1 MIYNSSAE
9 NGRGEMSRF
18 MLQLM
23 IESPHKIVC
32 ENLQAGC
39 TSAQSVP
46 NCIDKSDAVMN
57 VLDGIQRI
65 SPSAINQYKRC
76 QLQFFYNHIAK
87 IKEPDNVD
95 DDTMDNRIFGNIFH
109 KTAFYIY
116 NDMAGH
122 DGLIRSDDI
131 DRFLKDPKIVES
143 VVDKVFNEELF
154 KSDCIQSAP
163 EYNGLQLINREV
175 IIGYIRQLMKLDR
188 EMTPFKILGLETP
201 AYTNVC
207 FSTGHGQR
215 NIEIGGIIDRIDLT
229 GNDLEKIR
237 IVDYK
242 TGRQPIKKINSLE
255 EVFSSDSIEDKH
267 GDYFFQVMLYS
278 LIITT
283 SQEYCRSGKKV
294 SPALFFIRHS
304 MQDGYDP
311 ILAIAD
317 EPIDDIRKYGKDFT
331 ENLKHVLSEI
341 FDPRIAFVPT
351 DNKMRCLSCPYRSIC
366 GI

>member
-46 NCIDKSDAVMN
+46 HCIDKSDAVMN

-163 EYNGLQLINREV
+163 E
-175 IIGYIRQLMKLDR
+175 
-188 EMTPFKILGLETP
+188 
-201 AYTNVC
+201 
-207 FSTGHGQR
+207 
-215 NIEIGGIIDRIDLT
+215 
-229 GNDLEKIR
+229 
-237 IVDYK
+237 
-242 TGRQPIKKINSLE
+242 
-255 EVFSSDSIEDKH
+255 
-267 GDYFFQVMLYS
+267 
-278 LIITT
+278 
-283 SQEYCRSGKKV
+283 
-294 SPALFFIRHS
+294 
-304 MQDGYDP
+304 
-311 ILAIAD
+311 
-317 EPIDDIRKYGKDFT
+317 
-331 ENLKHVLSEI
+331 
-341 FDPRIAFVPT
+341 
-351 DNKMRCLSCPYRSIC
+351 
-366 GI
+366 